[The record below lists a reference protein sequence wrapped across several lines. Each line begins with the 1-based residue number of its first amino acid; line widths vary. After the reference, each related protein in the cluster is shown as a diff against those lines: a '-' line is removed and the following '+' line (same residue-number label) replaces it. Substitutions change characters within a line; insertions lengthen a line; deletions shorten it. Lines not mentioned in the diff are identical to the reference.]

1 MPTKDKPEGQSKKAE
16 EKTTAKAAVKKPT
29 VKKSVT
35 KKPTTEVATEEK
47 TAKPVAKTKINPILH
62 KLLESGAHFGHQSSR
77 WNPKM
82 AKYIYTT
89 RGGVH
94 IIDLTQTAERLDE
107 AKKFVEDATKHGG
120 KILFVSTKRQAKA
133 AVEEAAKSANM
144 PYVTYRWL
152 GGMLTNLETIQ
163 KRVLRLKKLRTQQVE
178 TNFEGMSKKDRA
190 GLERELELLERT
202 FAGIADMET
211 VPTAVFVVD
220 MPREHTA
227 ILEARKLGI
236 PVVAICDTNADPDDV
251 EYPIP
256 ANDDAISAIDLIT
269 SEIGAAAASGAA
281 IHATKVDKETPV
293 NQGEDK

>member
-1 MPTKDKPEGQSKKAE
+1 MPISKKPAGESQKAE
-16 EKTTAKAAVKKPT
+16 EKKSTKT
-29 VKKSVT
+29 VKKTVA
-35 KKPTTEVATEEK
+35 KKAVATKAAAEPK
-47 TAKPVAKTKINPILH
+47 ASKAAAKTKIDPILH
-62 KLLESGAHFGHQSSR
+62 KLLEAGAHFGHQSSR

-94 IIDLTQTAERLDE
+94 IIDLTQTAQQLAI
-107 AKKFVEDATKHGG
+107 AKKFVEDITKNGG

-133 AVEEAAKSANM
+133 AVQEAAKSANM

-163 KRVLRLKKLRTQQVE
+163 KRVLRLKKLRTQQEE
-178 TNFEGMSKKDRA
+178 TSFAGMSKKDRA

-202 FAGIADMET
+202 FSGIADMEV
-211 VPTAVFVVD
+211 VPAAVFVVD

-236 PVVAICDTNADPDDV
+236 PVLAICDTNADPDDV
-251 EYPIP
+251 DYPIP
-256 ANDDAISAIDLIT
+256 ANDDAISAISLIT

-281 IHATKVDKETPV
+281 IHATKVAKETPV